1 MDAKELRIGNWVH
14 LSSLTDGTEL
24 DIEVGLFHLNEIGRT
39 VKYKYTPIPLTEEW
53 LEWFGFETE
62 CKWINDCRAVKG
74 DFYITLDHDGAT
86 VIGYPTSVGM
96 RNKWMFVQDIEY
108 VHQLQNLYFALTGE
122 ELNQNKEDD
131 RD

>member
-1 MDAKELRIGNWVH
+1 MKAQDLKIGNWVQFRHTETPVLITLGDFVREYKEEH
-14 LSSLTDGTEL
+14 LEDYE
-24 DIEVGLFHLNEIGRT
+24 
-39 VKYKYTPIPLTEEW
+39 PIPLTEEW
-53 LEWFGFETE
+53 LERFGFETE

-108 VHQLQNLYFALTGE
+108 VHKLQNLYFALTGQ
-122 ELNQNKEDD
+122 ELQTDETKKKVK
-131 RD
+131 

>member
-1 MDAKELRIGNWVH
+1 MKATELRIGNWYSSGIDMETGEQVH
-14 LSSLTDGTEL
+14 NQVVPDLYMNWHVNGCWAE
-24 DIEVGLFHLNEIGRT
+24 
-39 VKYKYTPIPLTEEW
+39 PIPLTEEW
-53 LEWFGFETE
+53 LERFGFETE

-108 VHQLQNLYFALTGE
+108 VHQLQNLYFAITGVELTK
-122 ELNQNKEDD
+122 NK
-131 RD
+131 